1 MTYSMKQLLDQRDA
15 MKERLFECRKER
27 PDDVKSYEIMLDVIA
42 QIQYDIDKLLV
53 QHRIESKKGN

>member
-15 MKERLFECRKER
+15 MKERLLESRKER
-27 PDDVKSYEIMLDVIA
+27 PEDAKSHEIMLDVIA

>member
-1 MTYSMKQLLDQRDA
+1 LES
-15 MKERLFECRKER
+15 RKER
-27 PDDVKSYEIMLDVIA
+27 PDDVKSHEIMLDVIA